1 MGIKTQS
8 QAQTF
13 APETGS
19 SVVGSAGPGASAGQ
33 RDSMAQS
40 GASGAGAIAQVLPHL
55 ESGPIGRFAAD
66 IALTVQRLGGDSRMV
81 SAGGRFAQE
90 VQRASVLHENIDL
103 EAKGPFGFGGAG
115 ARLNTLLDGW
125 NCRLIHSHGA
135 NSAQVVKKAIGT
147 RPIHH
152 VASLYRLPDN
162 DKATDT
168 ASRAL
173 LQADKV
179 IVASDFIKKLLVSGN
194 PETADRITVI
204 PPGMAIN
211 AVHPSV
217 VTAARLSRLVRK
229 IDISTDAPIILFP
242 AAIDASAGHSVLLNA
257 LSEMSDAPWV
267 CLFATIGPGN
277 RKVRSQIQAQIEKF
291 GLQSR
296 VHFVDN
302 CDDPATLYKLA
313 SVVISSVMGNLAFDY
328 AAAEAQ
334 SAGKLVLVPNSGAS
348 QDQVSAG
355 DDGAIFEA
363 GDAET
368 LNMALRWSLSLA
380 PDIRAEIE
388 HAATTRAYK
397 TYKREEAIKRV
408 FSVYDTLL
416 T

>member
-1 MGIKTQS
+1 MGIKVQS
-8 QAQTF
+8 PAQTF

-19 SVVGSAGPGASAGQ
+19 SAVGNAGGASVAQQAAGVTN
-33 RDSMAQS
+33 S
-40 GASGAGAIAQVLPHL
+40 GAADSGAITQVLPHL

-90 VQRASVLHENIDL
+90 VQRAHVLHENIDL
-103 EAKGPFGFGGAG
+103 EAKGPFGFGGAS
-115 ARLNTLLDGW
+115 ARLNTLLDSW
-125 NCRLIHSHGA
+125 PCRLIHSHGA
-135 NSAQVVKKAIGT
+135 NSAQMVKKAIGT
-147 RPIHH
+147 RAVHH
-152 VASLYRLPDN
+152 VASLYRLPDT
-162 DKATDT
+162 DKGTDT

-194 PETADRITVI
+194 PDAADRISVI

-229 IDISTDAPIILFP
+229 IDVSTDAPIILFP
-242 AAIDASAGHSVLLNA
+242 AAIDATAGHGVLLNA
-257 LSEMSDAPWV
+257 LAQMSDAPWV
-267 CLFATIGPGN
+267 CLLATIGPGN
-277 RKVRSQIQAQIEKF
+277 RKIRTQIQAQVEKL

-348 QDQVSAG
+348 QDQVNAG
-355 DDGAIFEA
+355 EDGAIFEA

-368 LNMALRWSLSLA
+368 LCMALRWSLGLA
-380 PDIRAEIE
+380 PDVRAEIE